1 MTIYGGQLPEVF
13 VEDVTLPMFGKK
25 LPQKVAMKKNGRAGN
40 EIVTVVTRAFHLY
53 RYDKDSDKNMSNP

>member
-25 LPQKVAMKKNGRAGN
+25 LPQKVAMKKMVGQ
-40 EIVTVVTRAFHLY
+40 EM
-53 RYDKDSDKNMSNP
+53 KS